1 MNTLQA
7 DPITI
12 MEVVVVPA
20 MEVIEAQ
27 AMEVIEDPAM
37 EVIEDQVIVQE
48 DHTRV
53 DLAMEEI
60 IENPAMEAPLMIMD
74 PALMIIKS
82 YSSIHNMKITKI
94 NTTKNFLNDER
105 TYLFFSNYV
114 LAGFQLQNISFY
126 IHILELDKFQP
137 LQP

>member
-27 AMEVIEDPAM
+27 AMEVIEDPAMEVIVDPAM

-82 YSSIHNMKITKI
+82 NSSIHIIKITKI
-94 NTTKNFLNDER
+94 NTTQIF
-105 TYLFFSNYV
+105 
-114 LAGFQLQNISFY
+114 
-126 IHILELDKFQP
+126 
-137 LQP
+137 